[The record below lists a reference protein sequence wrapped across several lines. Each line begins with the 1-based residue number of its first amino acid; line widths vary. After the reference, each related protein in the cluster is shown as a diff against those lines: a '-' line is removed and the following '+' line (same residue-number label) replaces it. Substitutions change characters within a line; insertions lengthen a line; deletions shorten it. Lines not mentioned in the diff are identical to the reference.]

1 MSFLNALSGVLSDAK
16 ALAQKYTPE
25 SLSPEKRFGKA
36 CVTVCAL
43 VTMADGDAEE
53 SEIDMAAEFLG
64 GIDEIKDYIG
74 IGEANEI
81 FGMQIVALQSGFSKG
96 KGMFAMEVNKLIG
109 EIKSGVTD
117 AQWQMA
123 VIAVAEA
130 MASSNSRGTVGDD
143 EQVMLNKL
151 TTAIG

>member
-1 MSFLNALSGVLSDAK
+1 MSFFDKLGDVLSDAK
-16 ALAQKYTPE
+16 SLAQKYTPE
-25 SLSPEKRFGKA
+25 GLSAEKRFGKA

-43 VTMADGDAEE
+43 ITMADGDVEE

-81 FGMQIVALQSGFSKG
+81 FGMQIMALESAFTKG

-130 MASSNSRGTVGDD
+130 MASSNSRGAIGDD
-143 EQVMLNKL
+143 EDEMLNKL
-151 TTAIG
+151 VTAIG

>member
-1 MSFLNALSGVLSDAK
+1 MGFLDALSGVLGDAK

-25 SLSPEKRFGKA
+25 GLSPEKRFAKA

-43 VTMADGDAEE
+43 ITMADGDAEE

-64 GIDEIKDYIG
+64 GIEEINDYIG

-81 FGMQIVALQSGFSKG
+81 FGMQIVALQAAFAKG
-96 KGMFAMEVNKLIG
+96 KGMFAMEINKLIG
-109 EIKSGVTD
+109 EIKSGVTM

-123 VIAVAEA
+123 VVAVAES
-130 MASSNSRGTVGDD
+130 MATSNSRGLVGED
-143 EQVMLNKL
+143 EQAMLNKIS
-151 TTAIG
+151 TAIG